1 MQRRK
6 WIWYLLLGMNVMLL
20 ALLEMQYVKNQRIQE
35 QIAGKVLRFHVLAN
49 SDTAEDQNLK
59 LAVRDAVG
67 SRMAELLSDVPDR
80 EACEQVVEAHL
91 PEIAETAQ
99 AVVREAGYE
108 YEVHAAIEETEFPS
122 KTYGKFTFPAG
133 KYEALRVVIGEGEG
147 HNWWCVLYP
156 PLCFVDASS
165 GILPESSKEIIKE
178 NISEEDYSY
187 ISEDNTVF
195 RFKYL
200 TFLNKLF
207 K

>member
-1 MQRRK
+1 M
-6 WIWYLLLGMNVMLL
+6 LGMNVMLL

>member
-1 MQRRK
+1 MQSFGKYRQNIIRK
-6 WIWYLLLGMNVMLL
+6 
-20 ALLEMQYVKNQRIQE
+20 
-35 QIAGKVLRFHVLAN
+35 
-49 SDTAEDQNLK
+49 
-59 LAVRDAVG
+59 
-67 SRMAELLSDVPDR
+67 LSDV
-80 EACEQVVEAHL
+80 
-91 PEIAETAQ
+91 
-99 AVVREAGYE
+99 
-108 YEVHAAIEETEFPS
+108 TE
-122 KTYGKFTFPAG
+122 KTSGTYLSYTM
-133 KYEALRVVIGEGEG
+133 YIGSGEG

>member
-1 MQRRK
+1 
-6 WIWYLLLGMNVMLL
+6 MLHINNFFVSVIFVVSFF
-20 ALLEMQYVKNQRIQE
+20 AIIIMHNSKSY
-35 QIAGKVLRFHVLAN
+35 KVQNDLSNCVIRFHVKAN
-49 SDTAEDQNLK
+49 SDTIPDQNLK
-59 LAVRDAVG
+59 LKVKDNVVGYMNQHSSEFTSLEDAKQFIA
-67 SRMAELLSDVPDR
+67 SHDKDLK
-80 EACEQVVEAHL
+80 
-91 PEIAETAQ
+91 EIANT
-99 AVVREAGYE
+99 VIKNNGYD
-108 YEVHAAIEETEFPS
+108 YAISSSFGLDDFPVKKYGDMSFPS
-122 KTYGKFTFPAG
+122 GTYLSYTM
-133 KYEALRVVIGEGEG
+133 YIGSGEG

>member
-1 MQRRK
+1 
-6 WIWYLLLGMNVMLL
+6 MLHINKFFVSVIFVVSFFAL
-20 ALLEMQYVKNQRIQE
+20 AIMHNSKSS
-35 QIAGKVLRFHVLAN
+35 KV
-49 SDTAEDQNLK
+49 S
-59 LAVRDAVG
+59 
-67 SRMAELLSDVPDR
+67 
-80 EACEQVVEAHL
+80 
-91 PEIAETAQ
+91 
-99 AVVREAGYE
+99 
-108 YEVHAAIEETEFPS
+108 FPS
-122 KTYGKFTFPAG
+122 GTYLSYTM
-133 KYEALRVVIGEGEG
+133 YIGSGEG